1 MASVVRNDASS
12 TNKDPVMHNLA
23 VARQNTELP
32 LAGVQSIEL
41 TKQAAQEALKQQQ
54 KLGQEAQAAGSS
66 NNPATQRATAVSSD
80 ASDPAVA
87 SHDASELTA
96 GAEKEAE
103 DLANLLKDQ
112 PQQPV
117 RRKARDGVLY
127 TKEDFLNF
135 YKDEGMNMW
144 DVAAQTEES
153 GRGAA

>member
-1 MASVVRNDASS
+1 
-12 TNKDPVMHNLA
+12 MHNLA
-23 VARQNTELP
+23 VAKQNTELP

-41 TKQAAQEALKQQQ
+41 TKQAAQEAPKQQQ

-66 NNPATQRATAVSSD
+66 SNPATQRATAASSD

-103 DLANLLKDQ
+103 DLAIKDQ

-135 YKDEGMNMW
+135 YKDKGMNMW